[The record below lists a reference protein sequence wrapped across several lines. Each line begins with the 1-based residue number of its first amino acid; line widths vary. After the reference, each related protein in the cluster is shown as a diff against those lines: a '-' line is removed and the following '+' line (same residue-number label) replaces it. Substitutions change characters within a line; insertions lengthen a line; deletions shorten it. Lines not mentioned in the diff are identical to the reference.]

1 MAIRM
6 TGLTSGLDTE
16 SIIEALVSAQKMKT
30 TKVQNKLTKSE
41 WSEEIWKD
49 MNKKLYS
56 FYTKELTKFK
66 TQGSY
71 LTKKASSSNE
81 SVATATATNSAVAG
95 SHSLAVKSLA
105 SSQMVTGSVIDAN
118 STVKS
123 LADLGMDVGTVI
135 DIKGANGKSSKLEV
149 TATTTI
155 ADFLSSCKSAGLNA
169 SFDTNQKRL
178 FISSKESGEANA
190 FSITTK
196 KSDRYEADQ
205 EINTLLESACDESLY
220 TDYISAADTIKEKL
234 RAGVEAGKAPDMNN
248 AAIDILNC
256 VRGNYSDATITDKL
270 NTYGVTLDEY
280 NEFKT
285 KFNNA
290 KAYDEDDKLNDIMSD
305 YLADYATASEVKTN
319 FDAIAA
325 NNDTLLFS
333 SELKNEYKKLQ
344 SLDETSYANLK
355 TLTEASSDDE
365 LSAAGVT
372 RDQVKAYALLKGTL
386 GVDVDKFD
394 ELMERYIKNESKDS
408 TSNPLKNIGLGEI
421 EAGVI
426 SGNAGASIKAA
437 SDAVI
442 VLDGAEL
449 SGTSNSFSV
458 NGMTLNLTSTTENQN
473 GGFDEIMITVNNDTK
488 AAYDMVK
495 DFVKK
500 YNELLEEMN
509 TKYSAKSARDYDPLT
524 DEQKEAM
531 TDDEVEKWET
541 KIKDSLL
548 RRDDTL
554 NGIISTMRSS
564 LQLTVD
570 VDGKK
575 YSLASFGIKTSTDY
589 TEKGKLH
596 IFGDEDD
603 DTYSS
608 ETNKLMDAL
617 ENNPDAVMKTLAEA
631 GQKLYDS
638 LTKKMSKT
646 SLSSALTFY
655 NDKQMDDAQAEYK
668 KKIQEME
675 KKLTQLEDKY
685 YKQFSAMETAL
696 TKMQNSASSV
706 TSFFGY

>member
-30 TKVQNKLTKSE
+30 TKIQNKLTKSE

-372 RDQVKAYALLKGTL
+372 REQVKAYAVLKGTP
-386 GVDVDKFD
+386 GVDIDKFD
-394 ELMERYIKNESKDS
+394 ELMERYIKNENKDS

-426 SGNAGASIKAA
+426 SGNANASIKAA

-449 SGTSNSFSV
+449 TGTSNSFLV

-473 GGFDEIMITVNNDTK
+473 GGFDEIMVTVNNDTK